1 MVEVLIIRITVDV
14 TNMALTIQ
22 WNVTLV
28 LEDLLW
34 ATEAEV
40 LAEVGH
46 LDDTVAVGGEGVQMG
61 LRCLGHG
68 GVPWRTTTLKN
79 ISQARTWVCTRQ
91 VNLPLCM

>member
-1 MVEVLIIRITVDV
+1 
-14 TNMALTIQ
+14 MALMMH

-28 LEDLLW
+28 LEVLLW

-61 LRCLGHG
+61 LCCLGHG
-68 GVPWRTTTLKN
+68 GVPWRRTTLKKTLVKHEPGFVHD
-79 ISQARTWVCTRQ
+79 R
-91 VNLPLCM
+91 

>member
-1 MVEVLIIRITVDV
+1 MFANVDATELEVLTIRITVDV
-14 TNMALTIQ
+14 TNVALTMH

-28 LEDLLW
+28 LELLLW

-61 LRCLGHG
+61 LCSLGHG
-68 GVPWRTTTLKN
+68 GVPWRRTALKN
-79 ISQARTWVCTRQ
+79 ISQARTWVCT
-91 VNLPLCM
+91 